1 MNLKNAFEVRGN
13 VTDLRLLLVDDVITT
28 GATVKECSKML
39 LKAGAQEVTVLALAR
54 APLN

>member
-28 GATVKECSKML
+28 GATVRECSKML
-39 LKAGAQEVTVLALAR
+39 LKAGAKEVTVLALAR